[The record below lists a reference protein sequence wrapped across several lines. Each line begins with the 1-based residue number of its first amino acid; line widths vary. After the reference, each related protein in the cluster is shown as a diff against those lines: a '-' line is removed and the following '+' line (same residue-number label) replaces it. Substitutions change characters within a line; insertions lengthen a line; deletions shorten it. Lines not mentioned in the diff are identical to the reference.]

1 MIDNSIKSINR
12 HCQSN
17 EESKEKK
24 EQNNKKKEE
33 EKRFK
38 SRKENIIKRHT
49 FTCNERSTRE

>member
-17 EESKEKK
+17 EKSRKKKK

-33 EKRFK
+33 EKDVNQEK
-38 SRKENIIKRHT
+38 KT
-49 FTCNERSTRE
+49 

>member
-24 EQNNKKKEE
+24 EQNKKKKEE
-33 EKRFK
+33 EKRCK

-49 FTCNERSTRE
+49 FTCDER